1 MCSIMGYFGEV
12 ISMKDFHEGFAKT
25 VSRGPD
31 SSRII
36 ELNGG
41 VLGFHRLAIMGLQPE
56 GMQPFSFEG
65 KYVVCNG
72 EIYGFRTIK
81 EELIQKG
88 YSFKSESDCEILL
101 PLFKEYGVEM
111 FRRLD
116 AEYALIIYDENEK
129 SVIAARDPIGIRPLY
144 YGYDSSGQIAFS
156 IEPKNLVKFVE

>member
-41 VLGFHRLAIMGLQPE
+41 VLGFHRLSIMGLQPE

-65 KYVVCNG
+65 KYGDCHG
-72 EIYGFRTIK
+72 E
-81 EELIQKG
+81 
-88 YSFKSESDCEILL
+88 S
-101 PLFKEYGVEM
+101 YGVRT
-111 FRRLD
+111 F
-116 AEYALIIYDENEK
+116 
-129 SVIAARDPIGIRPLY
+129 
-144 YGYDSSGQIAFS
+144 
-156 IEPKNLVKFVE
+156 